1 MITIEVPEV
10 TIIDPDTNKAIA
22 VNDSIAGIISQALAN
37 GVVQALKEGAGY
49 TIREEDV
56 EINVTMGRVSVTEKT
71 ETYIGR

>member
-1 MITIEVPEV
+1 MITIEVPDV

-37 GVVQALKEGAGY
+37 GVVQALKEGVGY
-49 TIREEDV
+49 TIREEDA